1 MNASASEVLL
11 QRARASSEPT
21 SAAPVLA
28 PDSTTTSPTSD
39 TAGSSDTAGAPDTAQ
54 SLGAYGRRSAAA
66 VDVLRTWRL
75 AREIVR
81 YSADLV
87 IVAPAAHEPAG
98 LRIIKDDR
106 SVDLVLGYNGAVWM
120 HRPWKQVLDARI
132 GATRSLG
139 TTRLLAARV
148 VKAAHVHAMPTE
160 ESPAHLM
167 AAQVIAHLESRPK
180 AQVINAVGW
189 IREGGGL
196 RYDTGRSVRWL
207 WGDVP
212 LEQLESG
219 PLPELPPG
227 AWFWLALDSSRQ
239 VAKWWCQCP
248 ALASDRRHSA

>member
-1 MNASASEVLL
+1 MTTRDKYLIVAGTVLGLLVAGILFGASRLIW
-11 QRARASSEPT
+11 P
-21 SAAPVLA
+21 AAM
-28 PDSTTTSPTSD
+28 T
-39 TAGSSDTAGAPDTAQ
+39 
-54 SLGAYGRRSAAA
+54 AA

-167 AAQVIAHLESRPK
+167 SAQVIAHLESRPK

-196 RYDTGRSVRWL
+196 RYDTGRSVRRC
-207 WGDVP
+207 
-212 LEQLESG
+212 
-219 PLPELPPG
+219 
-227 AWFWLALDSSRQ
+227 AT
-239 VAKWWCQCP
+239 
-248 ALASDRRHSA
+248 